1 MRSLGPVTVFL
12 VFFYAILMLVLTIT
26 FFVVWLRHRRQL
38 RRYRRYGFGAG
49 IVLVMSESVVSILLF
64 KYGVEL
70 RGPVGLLIV
79 TDIVA
84 FFRVCA
90 FAIVGIHYC
99 ALIGVA
105 SLPLLMRRFSTGK
118 VDSDAVSE
126 SEKSNESEAKDVSG
140 ELEGSGIQPEGEE
153 KGVPVVAMPAINIR
167 EMATSVLAV
176 ALGGTVF
183 SVILF
188 WITKPEISDML
199 QVWARRYQLEGLD
212 FWQRN
217 VIGAIAVLA
226 FAFSEE
232 IVFRLGIQNFLAKHF
247 KWEVRNYWWAILL
260 TTIIWSIG
268 HVGIMNPGWVKM
280 VQVFP
285 VGLAFGWLFQRYGA
299 ESSIIAHGLFNVV
312 LLIPGQY
319 LISQ

>member
-1 MRSLGPVTVFL
+1 MRSLGPVGMFL
-12 VFFYAILMLVLTIT
+12 ALFCGLVMVVLTIT
-26 FFVVWLRHRRQL
+26 FFVVWFRHRRQL

-49 IVLVMSESVVSILLF
+49 IVLVMFESVMLILLF
-64 KYGVEL
+64 KHGAVA
-70 RGPVGLLIV
+70 RAPVGLLIV

-84 FFRVCA
+84 FFRICA

-105 SLPLLMRRFSTGK
+105 SCPLLMRRFGTGK
-118 VDSDAVSE
+118 VDSGGVSE
-126 SEKSNESEAKDVSG
+126 TEKVDESGDMDASEGLDETG
-140 ELEGSGIQPEGEE
+140 RRTEGEE
-153 KGVPVVAMPAINIR
+153 KDRAVVLLPAINVR
-167 EMATSVLAV
+167 EMATSVLGV
-176 ALGGTVF
+176 VLGGTVF
-183 SVILF
+183 SVILL
-188 WITKPEISDML
+188 WLTKPEISDML
-199 QVWARRYQLEGLD
+199 QILVRRYQLEGLA

-247 KWEVRNYWWAILL
+247 KWEGRDYWWAILM

-268 HVGIMNPGWVKM
+268 HVGMMSPDWVKM
-280 VQVFP
+280 VQIFP
-285 VGLAFGWLFQRYGA
+285 VGLAFGWLFRRYGV